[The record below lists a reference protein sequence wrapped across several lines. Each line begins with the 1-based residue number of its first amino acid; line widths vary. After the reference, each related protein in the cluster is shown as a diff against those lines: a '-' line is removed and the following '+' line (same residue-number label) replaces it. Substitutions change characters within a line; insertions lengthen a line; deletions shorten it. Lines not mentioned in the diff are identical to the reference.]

1 MLAIQSTDGNA
12 AMSSVKAPFLD
23 PADDLTQPVDID
35 LNAAL
40 APLIAQRIQSPIIRP
55 SKATD
60 ISALIDESDPVGGDS
75 LQDLVD
81 QITAVTDQYPR
92 RNTHPGFFGWI
103 APSGLPT
110 DPLAHAIVTVLNENL
125 GGYWASPVGTTV
137 ERLVVK
143 WMAEL
148 LDFPAG
154 SDGVMLSGGS
164 LANMSGMASA
174 LSHRFGPDYRNKG
187 ISAFCE
193 DGHPVIVCSREAH
206 FSIRRAAAM
215 LGIGTDHV
223 IAIDTDAQFRMRID
237 LLEAALANHN
247 NVVCVVATAG
257 TTTTGAIDPLP
268 QIAALCEQHKIWL
281 HVDAAYGGG
290 ALMSETLRPRF
301 DGIEKADSVIMDLHK
316 WFFQSLDGSVLI
328 YRDAAPARALFYE
341 SSDYLHFEEDP
352 VPEQYKFFHLTPELS
367 RRFRALPIY
376 ISFRCY
382 GRPALGRNVL
392 HNVECAEYLARKVEQ
407 ETDLEMISPPQLSIT
422 CFRFNPGSLDDSQVD
437 HGTDSVAAVCRP
449 EECGEQP
456 TSRVGPLP
464 PPNSPDSEPDSG
476 ASGKNEGLTCSYGD
490 DPRISCRAYVEC
502 TSGAWSEATTSGP
515 YFSCE
520 EYQAAED
527 DSCPNSKPTDGN
539 ACTVS
544 AISTVLYCAYGEER
558 CACKGGLGSQPGG
571 AGR

>member
-1 MLAIQSTDGNA
+1 GNA
-12 AMSSVKAPFLD
+12 TMPPVKAPALD
-23 PADDLTQPVDID
+23 PADDLTHPVEID

-40 APLIAQRIQSPIIRP
+40 APLITQRIQSPIIRP
-55 SKATD
+55 SKAAD
-60 ISALIDESDPVGGDS
+60 ISALIDESDPLGGDS
-75 LQDLVD
+75 LEDLVA

-143 WMAEL
+143 WMTEL

-154 SDGVMLSGGS
+154 SDGVLLSGGS
-164 LANMSGMASA
+164 LANMSAIASA

-187 ISAFCE
+187 ISAFC
-193 DGHPVIVCSREAH
+193 DRGHPVIICSREAH

-223 IAIDTDAQFRMRID
+223 IPIDTDAKFRMRTD
-237 LLEAALANHN
+237 LLETALNHHN

-268 QIAALCEQHKIWL
+268 QIASLCEHYNVWM

-301 DGIEKADSVIMDLHK
+301 EGIDKADSVIMDLHK

-328 YRDAAPARALFYE
+328 YRDAAPARTLLYE
-341 SSDYLHFEEDP
+341 SSDYLHFDENP

-367 RRFRALPIY
+367 RRFRALPVY
-376 ISFRCY
+376 IAFRCY
-382 GRPALGRNVL
+382 GLATLGRNVL
-392 HNVECAEYLARKVEQ
+392 HNVECAEYLAQQIEQ
-407 ETDLEMISPPQLSIT
+407 ESDLEILSSPQLSII
-422 CFRFNPGSLDDSQVD
+422 CFRFNPGGLDDSKIDQLNQQIRDQIELDGEYLISPTTLRGRTVLR
-437 HGTDSVAAVCRP
+437 VCVMNHA
-449 EECGEQP
+449 
-456 TSRVGPLP
+456 SRVEHIDGFL
-464 PPNSPDSEPDSG
+464 SEII
-476 ASGKNEGLTCSYGD
+476 
-490 DPRISCRAYVEC
+490 R
-502 TSGAWSEATTSGP
+502 
-515 YFSCE
+515 
-520 EYQAAED
+520 
-527 DSCPNSKPTDGN
+527 
-539 ACTVS
+539 
-544 AISTVLYCAYGEER
+544 
-558 CACKGGLGSQPGG
+558 LGRSLV
-571 AGR
+571 